1 MLVPLRW
8 GTRSIVTA
16 IVLASALIV
25 PAAGSAAPPER
36 AAGEPAPATGK
47 HLRAWPARQAARFW
61 TPARMRSAQPVELT
75 APHGAGAGAAEM
87 AGASRSSFEPVPDP
101 TTAENRVNGVI
112 FFEFLFGLARC
123 SGTAVNG
130 RNLSIVVTAGH
141 CVNLGWPLPIWY
153 SRRWAFVPGYRA
165 GQHPFGVFPAKWL
178 GSTKGWLSTG
188 SSNSDVGIAVVGRN
202 GRGQRLGRA
211 VGGAEIAWNR
221 SPKQVFDVHGYPAEK
236 PFDGRTQ
243 RVCEETK
250 YLGHDPFSYLTPGPL
265 NLAVDCRLT
274 AGASGGAWTIGEG
287 VVNSVTSYG
296 YENGSPTTF
305 GPYFGKEVARL
316 YRQAERIK

>member
-8 GTRSIVTA
+8 GTRAIVTA
-16 IVLASALIV
+16 IVLALTLIA
-25 PAAGSAAPPER
+25 PAAGSAAPRER
-36 AAGEPAPATGK
+36 AAGEHQVVTGK
-47 HLRAWPARQAARFW
+47 RLRGWSARRAAKFW

-75 APHGAGAGAAEM
+75 DPHGAGAGAADM
-87 AGASRSSFEPVPDP
+87 AGVSKSIFEPVPDP
-101 TTAENRVNGVI
+101 TTAESRVHGVI

-130 RNLSIVVTAGH
+130 KNLSIVVTAGH
-141 CVNLGWPLPIWY
+141 CVNLGWPLPIWF

-178 GSTKGWLSTG
+178 GSTQGWLSSG

-202 GRGQRLGRA
+202 ERGQRLGRM
-211 VGGAEIAWNR
+211 VGGAEIAWNL
-221 SPKQVFDVHGYPAEK
+221 SPKQTFDVHGYPADK

-243 RVCEETK
+243 RVCEGTE
-250 YLGHDPFSYLTPGPL
+250 YLGHDPFSFLTPGPL

-274 AGASGGAWTIGEG
+274 AGASGGAWTIRDN

-296 YENGSPTTF
+296 YENGSATTF

-316 YRQAERIK
+316 YRQAEGIK